1 MPLSRIDTQRAFRL
15 RRLDREKRILLWLQS
30 FATFAR
36 RCSVKCMKTTNDTNG
51 TRIAYSVDICRYFR
65 WLGVSTST
73 MRQCDLHLCEA
84 DRMYL
89 NPSLIVFVEPVGTNS
104 LVAQK
109 IAQEK

>member
-1 MPLSRIDTQRAFRL
+1 
-15 RRLDREKRILLWLQS
+15 
-30 FATFAR
+30 
-36 RCSVKCMKTTNDTNG
+36 
-51 TRIAYSVDICRYFR
+51 
-65 WLGVSTST
+65 

>member
-1 MPLSRIDTQRAFRL
+1 MFCQVY
-15 RRLDREKRILLWLQS
+15 ENNKRHKRYQELHL
-30 FATFAR
+30 
-36 RCSVKCMKTTNDTNG
+36 C
-51 TRIAYSVDICRYFR
+51 ICRYFC